1 MQSGTGSPRHLGR
14 ELPLGGLRPSSVV
27 AAHLSAEVAIGTRKA
42 TVFAFSLGGRFSEAP
57 RFLAVDHAS
66 GNGTRYAAL
75 YGLRRLV
82 MQGCT
87 KTPGKKSE
95 LAAIVNCGGLLRT
108 QIRNGK
114 PHKKKDMWVGSD
126 FNLFGS
132 S

>member
-1 MQSGTGSPRHLGR
+1 
-14 ELPLGGLRPSSVV
+14 
-27 AAHLSAEVAIGTRKA
+27 
-42 TVFAFSLGGRFSEAP
+42 
-57 RFLAVDHAS
+57 LAVDHAS

-108 QIRNGK
+108 QICNGK
-114 PHKKKDMWVGSD
+114 PHEKKDMWKRMWVGRTLI
-126 FNLFGS
+126 FYMARKLLI
-132 S
+132 